1 MTDADHIL
9 DFRDE
14 LDREARAYSA
24 APTVSEASDA
34 SGTVSVAFDSDT
46 RVLSV
51 VIADRWKAA
60 HRPGELGAV
69 VVELVAQLAAERA
82 RQWGESVAEEDADQA
97 TTPLPPRGETPAEH
111 VQAALADAGD
121 SLDATAVL
129 AQMMTML
136 EEVNAGMDAAMQIIS
151 ARLSATHS
159 AASAQGRVR
168 ATVDGSGAVT
178 ALVLDEEWLGT
189 EAAADI
195 TRAINQAIAAAAA
208 SATVPV
214 NPLAGTPLER
224 YTGVIDDPSALAR
237 ILMGKD

>member
-9 DFRDE
+9 DFRDD
-14 LDREARAYSA
+14 LDREARAYSE
-24 APTVSEASDA
+24 APTVSSASDA
-34 SGTVSVAFDSDT
+34 SGSVSVAFDSES

-51 VIADRWKAA
+51 EIGERWQAA
-60 HRPGELGAV
+60 HGPDQLGTV
-69 VVELVAQLAAERA
+69 IVDLVAQLAADRA
-82 RQWGESVAEEDADQA
+82 RQWGEAVAEDESRQGA
-97 TTPLPPRGETPAEH
+97 TPLPPQGETPAEH

-129 AQMMTML
+129 GQMMTML
-136 EEVNAGMDAAMQIIS
+136 EEVNAGMDTAMQMIS

-178 ALVLDEEWLGT
+178 ALVLDEAWLAT
-189 EAAADI
+189 EPAPGI
-195 TRAINQAIAAAAA
+195 TRAINQAIAAAASAA
-208 SATVPV
+208 SAPE

-224 YTGVIDDPSALAR
+224 YAGVLDDPSALAR

>member
-14 LDREARAYSA
+14 LSRDAQAYSA
-24 APTVSEASDA
+24 APTVSSASDA
-34 SGTVSVAFDSDT
+34 SGSVSVEFDSAT

-51 VIADRWKAA
+51 IVGDRWQSA
-60 HRPGELGAV
+60 HRAEELGTV
-69 VVELVAQLAAERA
+69 IVELVAQLAAERA
-82 RQWGESVAEEDADQA
+82 RQWGESVAEDEGGHE
-97 TTPLPPRGETPAEH
+97 TTPLPPRSETPAEH

-159 AASAQGRVR
+159 AASAQGRVH

-178 ALVLDEEWLGT
+178 ALVLDEDWLAG
-189 EAAADI
+189 ESAADI
-195 TRAINQAIAAAAA
+195 TRAINQAIATAAA
-208 SATVPV
+208 SATAPAE
-214 NPLAGTPLER
+214 PLAGTPLER
-224 YTGVIDDPSALAR
+224 YAAVLDDPSALAR